1 MKHKVR
7 KLSVR
12 VKIVLISLMT
22 TILVCG
28 LIGKFMLNGYN
39 IIVDELGVEMSGVAS
54 RAAVNRLSG
63 DLVEQIH
70 AEGTG
75 VEGYEGVLAD
85 MQASMSDY
93 KIETL
98 YTLYKSGSSWYYGIC
113 PGQGSLA
120 ASFGETCQEIDAS
133 VLDRVLSG
141 ETYQQSGS
149 EQGTLHGG
157 FGSILPICNSN
168 GTAVGVLVSVYDAS
182 LLDRK
187 KDSAAANVNV
197 ITVFGI
203 ILTLLIMFFAVSN
216 VVKHLKQVNAKL
228 YDIVHN
234 KGDLTQKVEINSGD
248 ELELIAGNVNELLDY
263 IRSIMI
269 NIAQYSQSLNE
280 ASSYVSGEL
289 GEAKTEVVSVSTTM
303 QEMETAIKEVA
314 ASVGKVDGLVARG
327 YELIRDIAGRSEQGR
342 ESSGAI
348 KQRAG
353 KIHQEAMEE
362 QQRAADQADH
372 MADSVNEKIRK
383 SKEVEVIQTLTD
395 NILSIA
401 SQTNLLALNASIEAA
416 RAGDSGRGFAV
427 VADEIGKLATDS
439 AQVAAR
445 IQTVSQEVIDAVN
458 SLATEAEHLVT
469 FMTETAME
477 GYRKLFETSENYQN
491 DVGNID
497 SMLKEFA
504 ASSIELERQVMGI
517 KESMEDITGVIHC
530 SEQDVSRASSDTA
543 NITARVGAISGQCD
557 HNMQIAESLK
567 GEVAKFK
574 V

>member
-12 VKIVLISLMT
+12 VKIVLISLVT

-39 IIVDELGVEMSGVAS
+39 IIVNELGVEMSDVAS

-63 DLVEQIH
+63 DLVEEIH

-75 VEGYEGVLAD
+75 VEGYEALLSE

-98 YTLYKSGSSWYYGIC
+98 YTLYKSGGSWCYGIY
-113 PGQGSLA
+113 PRQAGLS

-141 ETYQQSGS
+141 EAYHQNGS
-149 EQGTLHGG
+149 EQGAIHDG
-157 FGSILPICNSN
+157 FGSILPIYNSN
-168 GTAVGVLVSVYDAS
+168 GTAVGILVSVYDAS
-182 LLDRK
+182 LLDTK
-187 KDSAAANVNV
+187 KDTAAANVNV
-197 ITVFGI
+197 ITAFGI
-203 ILTLLIMFFAVSN
+203 IVTMLIMFFAVSN
-216 VVKHLKQVNAKL
+216 VVKHLKQVNTKL

-234 KGDLTQKVEINSGD
+234 KGDLTQKMEINSGD

-269 NIAQYSQSLNE
+269 HIAEYSQSLNE
-280 ASSYVSGEL
+280 ASSYVSEEL
-289 GEAKTEVVSVSTTM
+289 GEAKTEVGNVSATM
-303 QEMETAIKEVA
+303 RELETAVEEVA

-327 YELIRDIAGRSEQGR
+327 YELIRDIASRSEQGR

-353 KIHQEAMEE
+353 KIHQEAVEE
-362 QQRAADQADH
+362 QKRAVDQADH
-372 MADSVNEKIRK
+372 MANSVNEKIRK
-383 SKEVEVIQTLTD
+383 SKEVEMIQTLTD

-458 SLATEAEHLVT
+458 SLTTEAEHLVA

-517 KESMEDITGVIHC
+517 KESMEDITGIIRG

-543 NITARVGAISGQCD
+543 NITARVGSISGQCD

-567 GEVAKFK
+567 EEVAKFK

>member
-120 ASFGETCQEIDAS
+120 ASFGETYQEIDAS

-149 EQGTLHGG
+149 EQGALHGG

-182 LLDRK
+182 LLDTK
-187 KDSAAANVNV
+187 KGTAAANVNV

-289 GEAKTEVVSVSTTM
+289 GEAKTEVGSVSTTM

>member
-1 MKHKVR
+1 M
-7 KLSVR
+7 
-12 VKIVLISLMT
+12 
-22 TILVCG
+22 
-28 LIGKFMLNGYN
+28 
-39 IIVDELGVEMSGVAS
+39 
-54 RAAVNRLSG
+54 
-63 DLVEQIH
+63 
-70 AEGTG
+70 
-75 VEGYEGVLAD
+75 
-85 MQASMSDY
+85 
-93 KIETL
+93 
-98 YTLYKSGSSWYYGIC
+98 
-113 PGQGSLA
+113 
-120 ASFGETCQEIDAS
+120 
-133 VLDRVLSG
+133 
-141 ETYQQSGS
+141 
-149 EQGTLHGG
+149 
-157 FGSILPICNSN
+157 
-168 GTAVGVLVSVYDAS
+168 
-182 LLDRK
+182 
-187 KDSAAANVNV
+187 
-197 ITVFGI
+197 
-203 ILTLLIMFFAVSN
+203 
-216 VVKHLKQVNAKL
+216 
-228 YDIVHN
+228 
-234 KGDLTQKVEINSGD
+234 
-248 ELELIAGNVNELLDY
+248 
-263 IRSIMI
+263 
-269 NIAQYSQSLNE
+269 NE

-289 GEAKTEVVSVSTTM
+289 GEAKTEVGSVSTTM
-303 QEMETAIKEVA
+303 QEMETAMKEVA

-383 SKEVEVIQTLTD
+383 SNEVIQTLTD